1 MPKKKKDSCSRLSKG
16 VLHELRVVTK
26 NKYLMVLFSF
36 WKVLR
41 KEKKKNVKEN
51 DFLIFDCLMK
61 KYKKNKNKK

>member
-1 MPKKKKDSCSRLSKG
+1 
-16 VLHELRVVTK
+16 
-26 NKYLMVLFSF
+26 MVLFSF